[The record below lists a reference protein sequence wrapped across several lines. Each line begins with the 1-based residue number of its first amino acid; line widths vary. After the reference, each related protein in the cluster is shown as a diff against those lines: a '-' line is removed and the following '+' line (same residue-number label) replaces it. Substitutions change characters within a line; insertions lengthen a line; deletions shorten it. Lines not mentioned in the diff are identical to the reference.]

1 MKPGRCMKQT
11 VTTIIVFA
19 MMIAC
24 SSLPAFAEGPLS
36 WPIACIPGL
45 SCLETKD
52 RGIGYPDIRPDG
64 GALQCR
70 APAYKG
76 HTGTDIYVA
85 SVDDNMPVM
94 AAADG
99 EVMWVADGKF
109 DRCPDPNEAEC
120 KPGIVP
126 ICTASAGSWG
136 PSTTLSCE
144 GDACNCLWGF
154 NAGNFVL
161 IRHDGIRGIAFTLY
175 AHLQKG
181 SVRVG
186 RGQRIH
192 QGDQIASVGSSGN
205 AARPHLH
212 FGVWRSVVGSL
223 ELVNPWG
230 DDCSGKDMRH
240 ALWHSDPPFLSA
252 LPVVA
257 RHSGVPGKMT
267 WMGN

>member
-1 MKPGRCMKQT
+1 MKQA
-11 VTTIIVFA
+11 VRTTIVSA
-19 MMIAC
+19 MIIAC
-24 SSLPAFAEGPLS
+24 CSMPAFAEGFLS

-45 SCLETKD
+45 SCLETKG
-52 RGIGYPDIRPDG
+52 RGIGYPDIRPE
-64 GALQCR
+64 GATTQCR

-99 EVMWVADGKF
+99 EVMWVTDGKF
-109 DRCPDPNEAEC
+109 DRCPNPNEPDC

-136 PSTTLSCE
+136 ASTTLSCE
-144 GDACNCLWGF
+144 NGACNCLWGF

-161 IRHDGIRGIAFTLY
+161 VRHDGIRGIAFTLY
-175 AHLQKG
+175 AHLQKE
-181 SVRVG
+181 SIRVS
-186 RGQRIH
+186 RGQNVH

-212 FGVWRSVVGSL
+212 FGVWRTKVGSL
-223 ELVNPWG
+223 EPTNPWG
-230 DDCSGKDMRH
+230 DECNGKDARH
-240 ALWHSDPPFLSA
+240 ALWQADPPFLA
-252 LPVVA
+252 KLPAVIK
-257 RHSGVPGKMT
+257 HPGAADKMT
-267 WMGN
+267 KVGN